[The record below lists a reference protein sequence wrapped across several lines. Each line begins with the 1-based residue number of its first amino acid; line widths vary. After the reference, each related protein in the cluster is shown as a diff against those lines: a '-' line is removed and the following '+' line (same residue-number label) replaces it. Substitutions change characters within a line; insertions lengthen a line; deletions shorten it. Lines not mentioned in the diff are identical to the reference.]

1 MERTRAM
8 HIAIPSLRQE
18 FESPSRYYEYYE
30 IAGVAQLVERR
41 PSKSEV
47 AGSYPVSRSYKQE
60 VLKVFYPRLNM
71 DRFKKFPPNG
81 KSIWNHERKILPSP
95 S

>member
-1 MERTRAM
+1 
-8 HIAIPSLRQE
+8 
-18 FESPSRYYEYYE
+18 
-30 IAGVAQLVERR
+30 
-41 PSKSEV
+41 
-47 AGSYPVSRSYKQE
+47 